1 MYGFR
6 VCVNLSFNYQG
17 RSPGK
22 GDHMETLLGVLIF
35 ICVVGLLRFA
45 LIEWFWRE
53 NGLRNK
59 KGG

>member
-1 MYGFR
+1 
-6 VCVNLSFNYQG
+6 
-17 RSPGK
+17 
-22 GDHMETLLGVLIF
+22 METPLGVLIF